1 MKKKTAVVLIGIVLV
16 SAVLLL
22 LLCSRT
28 VHKND
33 EHEIRLEI
41 QLDLDEDIGLFLIES
56 DFGGITASGGSSNAD
71 KTMLGRHD
79 VLYWSLEKEHYE
91 TVPDA
96 SELTLRFTVVSEYC
110 DPNYENIYPE
120 EYLIPMEAFSFS
132 ARFGES
138 YSIRIIG
145 GKTQGYHAVTES

>member
-1 MKKKTAVVLIGIVLV
+1 MKKKTAVILIGIVLV

-91 TVPDA
+91 TVPGA

-120 EYLIPMEAFSFS
+120 KYLIPV
-132 ARFGES
+132 GEITFPADFDKT
-138 YSIRIIG
+138 YFIRVSG
-145 GKTQGYHAVTES
+145 SKMGGYHIVME